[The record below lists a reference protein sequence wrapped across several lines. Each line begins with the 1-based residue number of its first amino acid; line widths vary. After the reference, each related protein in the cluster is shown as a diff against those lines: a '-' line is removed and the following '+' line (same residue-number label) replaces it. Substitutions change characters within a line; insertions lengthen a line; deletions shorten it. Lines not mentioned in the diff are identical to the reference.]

1 VKKFNFKWKDA
12 IIIGGVFVAYKLYEL
27 YRTGSELI
35 LNFKSAKFV
44 KFDLDTYGRL
54 TYAVMDI
61 TYSLF
66 NTTKNIIPLRG
77 MTGKIKMG
85 GQTLGFIEK
94 GGFSIGQGDNN
105 VTFRVI
111 LQGEQ
116 VLEFITQAVKS
127 KVPTL
132 EFEITYKLPFF
143 SYTDRFLLPPS
154 DYMTKDMQNLL
165 SFLR

>member
-1 VKKFNFKWKDA
+1 MKKFDFKWKDA

-27 YRTGSELI
+27 WRTGNELI
-35 LNFKSAKFV
+35 LNFKSAKFI
-44 KFDLDTYGRL
+44 KFELDTYGRL
-54 TYAVMDI
+54 TNAVIDV

-66 NTTKNIIPLRG
+66 NTTKNVMTLRG

-94 GGFSIGQGDNN
+94 GGFNIGQGDNI
-105 VTFRVI
+105 VTFRIV

-116 VLEFITQAVKS
+116 VLEFITQAIKS

-143 SYTDRFLLPPS
+143 SYTDKFLLPPS
-154 DYMTKDMQNLL
+154 DYMTKEMQDLL
-165 SFLR
+165 QFLR